1 LPGKFD
7 VSVTAFV
14 SFPTGA
20 GGVSS
25 GGYDPG
31 LQVAWSRPLPSKWT
45 TAGMLSLY
53 GPTQDHSHN
62 LTGESTL
69 LRDWQLAALRDAL
82 NMLAATFRNA
92 AGHASLFNPELR

>member
-1 LPGKFD
+1 LPGKFE

-14 SFPTGA
+14 SFPTGVS
-20 GGVSS
+20 GVSS

-31 LQVAWSRPLPSKWT
+31 LQVAWSRPLSSKWT

-53 GPTQDHSHN
+53 RPTQDHSHN

-69 LRDWQLAALRDAL
+69 LLDWQLTALWDA
-82 NMLAATFRNA
+82 FVEYV
-92 AGHASLFNPELR
+92 GDFPERGGKRQFV